1 MRAIEADANAAAH
14 FLLINAEEA
23 ATSVDDDVS
32 DLQSAAGQE

>member
-23 ATSVDDDVS
+23 ATSADDVS